1 MDAVNLTPQQPPQ
14 PEHLPLV
21 DPGNPMI
28 QPGNSS
34 MITGITTN
42 RNTALITI
50 REGNTTLTV
59 FLNKESL
66 GKWIADLT
74 TTRAQMTD
82 LIVPNGAVNLSKLSE
97 QVSEAIKQQKGPA

>member
-1 MDAVNLTPQQPPQ
+1 MNLTPQPPQ
-14 PEHLPLV
+14 PAELLLV

-28 QPGNSS
+28 QPGNSLLAC
-34 MITGITTN
+34 GITPN
-42 RNTALITI
+42 RNVALLTI

-59 FLNKESL
+59 FLNKESI

-82 LIVPNGAVNLSKLSE
+82 LIVPNGAVDLSKLSQ
-97 QVSEAIKQQKGPA
+97 QVSEAIKQQRGPS